1 MSLTW
6 RFETP
11 LPYGRFIAVVSEDGD
26 GFSAEIEG
34 ENFTSPRAR
43 DTRIRNR
50 IIIDQ
55 HYGPESVRAHSLE
68 ALRHAVEE
76 KIEDDIGPVNKWT
89 ADPG

>member
-34 ENFTSPRAR
+34 EFFVSPRVR
-43 DTRIRNR
+43 DTRVRDR
-50 IIIDQ
+50 IITDQ

-68 ALRHAVEE
+68 ALRRAVEE
-76 KIEDDIGPVNKWT
+76 KIENDIGPVNKWT